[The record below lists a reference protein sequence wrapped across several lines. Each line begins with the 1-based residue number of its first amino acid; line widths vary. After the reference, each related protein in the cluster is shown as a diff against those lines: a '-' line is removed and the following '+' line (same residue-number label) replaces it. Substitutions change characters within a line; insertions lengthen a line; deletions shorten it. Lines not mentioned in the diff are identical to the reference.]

1 MNWPKQTPEYTVA
14 FRVALRMFESAF
26 AACERV
32 PEVDRQLLFSVLS
45 SMQRVFEMNQH
56 KQTPEYTTA
65 YRVAVRMFESAF
77 AACERVPEV
86 DRQLLSQEI
95 SNRLTQM
102 SHATNEPVKHCLT
115 PMVHAANEPVK
126 PKTVQVVGVEIK

>member
-1 MNWPKQTPEYTVA
+1 
-14 FRVALRMFESAF
+14 
-26 AACERV
+26 
-32 PEVDRQLLFSVLS
+32 
-45 SMQRVFEMNQH
+45 MNQH

-115 PMVHAANEPVK
+115 PMVHAANEPVIHT
-126 PKTVQVVGVEIK
+126 KTVQVVGVRDKVKELLAAGVAKLPARSRGSRRWRLVQPISPARPGQHLI